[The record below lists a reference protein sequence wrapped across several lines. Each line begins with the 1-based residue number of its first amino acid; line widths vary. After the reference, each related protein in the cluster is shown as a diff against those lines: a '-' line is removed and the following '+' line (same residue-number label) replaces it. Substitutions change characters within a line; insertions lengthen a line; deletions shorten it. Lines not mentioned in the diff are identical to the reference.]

1 MKYQLKIRKMK
12 IENGLPVFI
21 GWIVGQSYDT
31 LRKAQMVAD
40 AINSKK
46 SETYFRASVEK
57 I

>member
-12 IENGLPVFI
+12 TENGLPVFI
-21 GWIVGQSYDT
+21 GWIVGQSYNT

-46 SETYFRASVEK
+46 SKTYFRASVEK